1 MLNAASLLFLRLVL
15 TVQSNQRTGRLIMAT
30 TWGKGKTIDKAVK
43 DIEQHSDII
52 LNGVVLAIDP
62 ASRSLG
68 FATFSSG
75 VLQEK
80 GTLLS
85 KKGDINLRLQD
96 LATQL
101 QLKCKNVDLLAVEQ
115 IRGSHA
121 HDYLKWSI
129 GMAVS
134 NVRAPRFVEVPIQ
147 FWKKVVGADYEKNDE
162 NDAEMIG
169 KVLVIIAE
177 EKVHGK
183 NSQGTQRGRL
193 VSEAEEREQEFK
205 ATGI

>member
-1 MLNAASLLFLRLVL
+1 
-15 TVQSNQRTGRLIMAT
+15 MAT

-43 DIEQHSDII
+43 DIEKFADII
-52 LNGVVLAIDP
+52 LNGTVLVIDP

-68 FATFSSG
+68 FATFSAG

-80 GTLLS
+80 GTLIS

-101 QLKCKNVDLLAVEQ
+101 QVKCKNVDLLAVEQ

-134 NVRAPRFVEVPIQ
+134 NVRAPNFVEVPIH
-147 FWKKVVGADYEKNDE
+147 FWKKVVGEDYEKNDA
-162 NDAEMIG
+162 NDAETMG
-169 KVLVIIAE
+169 KVLIIIAE
-177 EKVHGK
+177 EKTNGK
-183 NSQGTQRGRL
+183 DSQGTQRGRL
-193 VSEAEEREQEFK
+193 VSEAQKREQEFK
-205 ATGI
+205 TTDI